1 MFGFIK
7 HEMKRFGRPLAE
19 ASLVDGVPDV
29 LRALWDQLLSGGGL
43 TKEGIFRLS
52 ADEVER
58 VTIKRRLNQAMPVEE
73 AAADASAI
81 CCAALIKAYLRELP
95 DDLWRE
101 VRPHLDHLLQNGDG
115 DGALSPAELL
125 QYLPSPER
133 ETLYWLCDCAN
144 EVAQHEA
151 SNKMSGAAIAV
162 VLHPGPFPP
171 PIAVLLRPGLPHLTF
186 ALAPPHPLPTPSP
199 PHPQPPLSLSL
210 SLSLPPGARAQS
222 AAVPSRRDR
231 PDGRVAAHTDVG
243 QVHENTARHLSR
255 RVTIRLVC

>member
-1 MFGFIK
+1 MRGGSGDVFGFIK
-7 HEMKRFGRPLAE
+7 HEMTRFGRPLSE
-19 ASLVDGVPDV
+19 ASLVGGVPDV
-29 LRALWDQLLSGGGL
+29 LRALWEQLLSGEGL

-101 VRPHLDHLLQNGDG
+101 VRPHLDHLLQNGDVP
-115 DGALSPAELL
+115 GALSPAELL

-133 ETLYWLCDCAN
+133 EILYWLCDCAN

-151 SNKMSGAAIAV
+151 SNKMSRAAIAV
-162 VLHPGPFPP
+162 VLRPGSRTPP
-171 PIAVLLRPGLPHLTF
+171 PSQPRLR
-186 ALAPPHPLPTPSP
+186 APPNLLPPTPNHRS
-199 PHPQPPLSLSL
+199 HPPLTLSI
-210 SLSLPPGARAQS
+210 GARAQL

-231 PDGRVAAHTDVG
+231 PDGRVAAHTDIG

-255 RVTIRLVC
+255 RVTARLVCWCAR